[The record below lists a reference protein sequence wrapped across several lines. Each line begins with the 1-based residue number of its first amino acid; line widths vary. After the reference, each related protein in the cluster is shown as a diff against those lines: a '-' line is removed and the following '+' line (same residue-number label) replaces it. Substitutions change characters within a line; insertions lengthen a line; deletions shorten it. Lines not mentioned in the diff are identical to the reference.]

1 MSQEQNKNFSV
12 SVKQY
17 DTGVTVTIKDA
28 NNPAGQVFDIKHG
41 ITPKFDVGTVM
52 TLPAD
57 QPATVALKGTEGKL
71 TFEFGI
77 PKGRDGDNVF
87 TFVHPLSRDGAVVS
101 MTAFTPYL
109 NMEQALSIVTVEP
122 GGVYEV
128 KSQVSNLTINAK
140 GKQGK
145 YGEATLVVPFGTNPD
160 IDGDSVTLLDKVYS
174 CETHIL
180 KVLFVGTAVLVKVLA
195 HW

>member
-1 MSQEQNKNFSV
+1 MSQEQNQSFSV
-12 SVKQY
+12 IVKQH
-17 DTGVTVTIKDA
+17 DTGVTVTIKDV

-41 ITPKFDVGTVM
+41 ITPKFDIGTVM

-87 TFVHPLSRDGAVVS
+87 TFVHPLSRDGVVVS

-160 IDGDSVTLLDKVYS
+160 IDGDNVTLLDKVYS